1 MSNESASIKSRSFD
15 HFLVSGHQDCVVHE
29 SFPGTLDYVV
39 SRNIIGCFIVII
51 YFSVSLR
58 KTCLFGFVVKGHS
71 NCVTV
76 LGVNFNT
83 SVFDKN
89 MSR

>member
-15 HFLVSGHQDCVVHE
+15 HLLESGHQVCVVHE

-51 YFSVSLR
+51 YFLVSLR
-58 KTCLFGFVVKGHS
+58 KTCLFGFVVKGRS

-76 LGVNFNT
+76 LAINF
-83 SVFDKN
+83 SI
-89 MSR
+89 